1 MIEPW
6 VLITVF
12 GAFFQNLRSA
22 LQKKAASQ
30 LTTLGASYTRFLFAF
45 PFAIIYLFFL
55 NRYLGYAIPTPSTE
69 FFFYCVAGG
78 IAQIVF
84 TFLLISLFGRR
95 NFAVGTVFS
104 KTELVQ
110 VAILGYFILGEPL
123 TINEL
128 LALLVT
134 TFGVIL
140 LAVKDINDPFGGIF
154 KSFSDS
160 STIWGLGSGAALG
173 LSVVLYRAAALSLE
187 YDGTFLMSAAF
198 TLVIALTVQSIC
210 LGVIIHVRERE
221 TIPLMFFYWKE
232 SVSVGVA
239 GIIAS
244 IAWFTAF
251 TMHSA
256 AQVRAVGQIEL
267 VFTFLAS
274 VLIFKEKSSALEV
287 FGMILI
293 VAGIVFMIAS

>member
-55 NRYLGYAIPTPSTE
+55 NRYLGHTIPTPSPE

-160 STIWGLGSGAALG
+160 STICWCRRDNCFN
-173 LSVVLYRAAALSLE
+173 SVVY
-187 YDGTFLMSAAF
+187 
-198 TLVIALTVQSIC
+198 
-210 LGVIIHVRERE
+210 GVYNAQCSSGKSCWSDR
-221 TIPLMFFYWKE
+221 
-232 SVSVGVA
+232 A
-239 GIIAS
+239 GIY
-244 IAWFTAF
+244 
-251 TMHSA
+251 
-256 AQVRAVGQIEL
+256 
-267 VFTFLAS
+267 FLG
-274 VLIFKEKSSALEV
+274 
-287 FGMILI
+287 FG
-293 VAGIVFMIAS
+293 FNF